1 MAIYDN
7 TKRKLSEKEQKDLVK
22 EIIDL
27 KKKGVKTNA
36 ISAKLRLKEHVI
48 MRILSEH
55 EKSKNKSNIAD
66 IANAFSMTNKLNSLD
81 SIKNAISK
89 GISNSTGDNK

>member
-1 MAIYDN
+1 METYDS

-22 EIIDL
+22 EIIRL
-27 KKKGVKTNA
+27 KNKGVKTNA
-36 ISAKLRLKEHVI
+36 ISAKLRLKEHI
-48 MRILSEH
+48 ILRVLSDY

>member
-1 MAIYDN
+1 MATYDN
-7 TKRKLSEKEQKDLVK
+7 TKRKLSEKEQKDLIK

-27 KKKGVKTNA
+27 KKKGLKTNA
-36 ISAKLRLKEHVI
+36 ISAKLRLKEYVI
-48 MRILSEH
+48 MRVLSEH
-55 EKSKNKSNIAD
+55 EKSKSKANLTN

-89 GISNSTGDNK
+89 GITNSTGDNK